1 MAVTIYMYDS
11 FSKKPNSTK
20 VPGNSDTYR
29 TFSCVFLDSQSI
41 MNPVVQIE
49 QDFESQ
55 PMLSFSYAYI
65 PSLNRYYFINNTVI
79 TSEVIFTYYLQED
92 LLASYKDDFLNTTQ
106 YILRS
111 SNRYNDDLI
120 DNIYPIIPMPDASRF
135 AATQYVGN
143 SVYAMNNKTAEW
155 SDRNLFHV
163 SYLDGAILFGVT
175 GQGDVSCDHYVTT
188 VSEFKDFI
196 NAVVT
201 AVPTGGSWGN
211 LPTGVQTALTNFLQ
225 YITYVK
231 WIPFYPITD
240 NLGTAISSVYLG
252 DQQFTLDGHKVIA
265 GLNNQPVRFS
275 IRVPDHP
282 LYSTHRYYNFAP
294 FREVNLFYPLI
305 GNIPLDTTKLYKEFS
320 ENSVY
325 VNVVMV
331 IDLAT
336 ADTEYTV
343 TSKMGGGYLGPNDF
357 TTNLLANGVTNIGV
371 DLSLSEYSMSVE
383 SALAAGMSYVASN
396 ALNEYLASKSG
407 NTTAPV
413 HGGHGGTFGTPSEN
427 LPTLLRVMRKVNTVG
442 NAIQSVTPKDA
453 AFSIYD
459 IIGNIIDLSP
469 IADALGSFSTFA
481 SSSLGQLSTSGHT
494 GSFLMSVCTQPVV
507 YCWFKK
513 HSDDDASRFGRP
525 YSDTAALTTIHGFCV
540 CRGANYSGVNRNP
553 LKPEIEGINRLLNS
567 GIYIE

>member
-1 MAVTIYMYDS
+1 MAVTIYMYDT

-29 TFSCVFLDSQSI
+29 TFSCVFLDAQSI
-41 MNPVVQIE
+41 MNPVIQIE

-92 LLASYKDDFLNTTQ
+92 LLASYKNDFLNTTQ
-106 YILRS
+106 YVLRAT
-111 SNRYNDDLI
+111 NVYNDDLI
-120 DNIYPIIPMPDASRF
+120 DNIYPLVPMPDASRF
-135 AATQYVGN
+135 ASTKYTDNEVYV
-143 SVYAMNNKTAEW
+143 YDNKDGTW
-155 SDRNLFHV
+155 SSKDLFHV
-163 SYLDGAILFGVT
+163 NYTSGAVLFGVT
-175 GQGDVSCDHYVTT
+175 GQGSVSCDHYVAS
-188 VSEFKDFI
+188 VSAFKSFI
-196 NAVVT
+196 DRVVT
-201 AVPTGGSWGN
+201 AVPAAGSWGN
-211 LPTGVQTALTNFLQ
+211 LPTGVQTALSNFLQ

-231 WIPFYPITD
+231 WIPFFPVLD
-240 NLGTAISSVYLG
+240 NVGASISSIYLG
-252 DQQFTLDGHKVIA
+252 DQQFTISAYKVEA
-265 GLNNQPVRFS
+265 GLSNQPLRFG

-282 LYSTHRYYNFAP
+282 LYSTHHYYNFAP

-305 GNIPLDTTKLYKEFS
+305 GNIPLDTTKLHKQFPS
-320 ENSVY
+320 NSVY
-325 VNVVMV
+325 VTITMI

-343 TSKMGGGYLGPNDF
+343 VTTNGSVFVDVSNF
-357 TTNLLANGVTNIGV
+357 TDNLLASGVTNIGV
-371 DLSLSEYSMSVE
+371 DLSLSEYSMSLE
-383 SALAAGMSYVASN
+383 AALASGVSYIISNSINDFLHPKGGGSKTHMSN
-396 ALNEYLASKSG
+396 SG
-407 NTTAPV
+407 DT
-413 HGGHGGTFGTPSEN
+413 HGGHGGSFEKRSYFERFVSGIEN
-427 LPTLLRVMRKVNTVG
+427 TINAEHIGNT
-442 NAIQSVTPKDA
+442 
-453 AFSIYD
+453 IYD
-459 IIGNIIDLSP
+459 AINNIIDLSP
-469 IADALGSFSTFA
+469 IADSLASFSSFAA
-481 SSSLGQLSTSGHT
+481 SSFGQVSTSGHT

-525 YSDTAALTTIHGFCV
+525 YSDTAVLNTISGFCA